1 MSDRGQST
9 LDFLLG
15 TVVFLLAVVFV
26 VSVVPTMLDPFVTGS
41 ESQPLVAD
49 RAIETLVEDEL
60 GAAGSGT
67 VDQERVVAVF
77 DRSPSALRTDLGV
90 PETVGLNATVQNR
103 SGTVKSVGPTPPDR
117 SSVTAARRAISVSG
131 SPANVTVRVW

>member
-77 DRSPSALRTDLGV
+77 DRSPSALQTDLGV